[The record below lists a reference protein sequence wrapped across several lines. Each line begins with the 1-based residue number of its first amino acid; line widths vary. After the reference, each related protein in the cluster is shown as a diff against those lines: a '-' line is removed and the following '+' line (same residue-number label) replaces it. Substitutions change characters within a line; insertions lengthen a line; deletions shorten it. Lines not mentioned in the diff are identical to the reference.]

1 MASYYAPA
9 AQSAERCG
17 TATMSS
23 ILGIITTGD
32 ASIKAAMEAGG
43 ITKIHHIDQS
53 CMNIFQLYAT
63 YTIKVYGE

>member
-1 MASYYAPA
+1 
-9 AQSAERCG
+9 
-17 TATMSS
+17 MSS